1 MDKLIVKR
9 AKLDSAEHQ
18 PKLNLVHFSK
28 KVWHL
33 VNTNDCSLI
42 N

>member
-9 AKLDSAEHQ
+9 AKLDSATEHQ

-28 KVWHL
+28 KKSGIW
-33 VNTNDCSLI
+33 
-42 N
+42 